1 VLLSNSCDATKSD
14 VSVSILVLLATA
26 LAAGV
31 EWVEALT
38 IVLAVGLFK
47 GWRTAFVGLAL
58 GLVSLV
64 ALVAVFGVTITSHI
78 SISAARTLVGVFLLL
93 FGLKWLHK
101 AILRSSGLKS
111 LHDEAK
117 TYNETRQML
126 MASGGPRS
134 GVDRVGVTTSFGGVF
149 LEGLEVVF
157 IVVAL
162 GGLQNIPAATI
173 GALASLLIVGIA
185 GVVFR
190 HPLTRV
196 PENTMKYVVGIMLTA
211 FGTFFTGEGIGVHW
225 WGADLSLLVL
235 IAVYGL
241 ASVAFVQVL
250 KKPFH
255 TAAAPHGLVGAV
267 RTAGME
273 IWGLF
278 VDDGALAL
286 VAVLVILSVA
296 LFATHFGDG
305 HSVAGALLILGV
317 LIAVWAG
324 LRDATRSSRRR
335 AASAVPLT
343 HAPSAVVP
351 PLETTVDQ
359 RPLVAPSPDR

>member
-1 VLLSNSCDATKSD
+1 M
-14 VSVSILVLLATA
+14 SILVLFATA

-58 GLVSLV
+58 GLVALV
-64 ALVAVFGVTITSHI
+64 ALVALFGVTITSRV
-78 SISAARTLVGVFLLL
+78 SIDAARTLVGVFLLL

-117 TYNETRQML
+117 TFEETKQML
-126 MASGGPRS
+126 VASGSRHS

-162 GGLQNIPAATI
+162 GGLQNIPAAAL
-173 GALASLLIVGIA
+173 GAVASLLIVGVA

-196 PENTMKYVVGIMLTA
+196 PENTMKYVVGIMLTS

-225 WGADLSLLVL
+225 WGADLSLLPL
-235 IAVYGL
+235 IAVYAL
-241 ASVAFVQVL
+241 ASVAFVRLL
-250 KKPFH
+250 KNPPRAVAAPRGLARAIR
-255 TAAAPHGLVGAV
+255 TAAVEV
-267 RTAGME
+267 
-273 IWGLF
+273 WGLF
-278 VDDGALAL
+278 IDDGALAI
-286 VAVLVILSVA
+286 VAILAIFGVA
-296 LFATHFGDG
+296 LFATHFGDN
-305 HSVAGALLILGV
+305 HAVAGALLILGV
-317 LIAVWAG
+317 LLAVWAG
-324 LRDATRSSRRR
+324 LHDATKSSRRVAGVAPLTPIE
-335 AASAVPLT
+335 AALVPLSRP
-343 HAPSAVVP
+343 A
-351 PLETTVDQ
+351 TVDQ
-359 RPLVAPSPDR
+359 RPLVAPAAD

>member
-1 VLLSNSCDATKSD
+1 M
-14 VSVSILVLLATA
+14 SILVLLATA

-58 GLVSLV
+58 GLVALV
-64 ALVAVFGVTITSHI
+64 ALVALFGVTITSRV
-78 SISAARTLVGVFLLL
+78 SIDAARTLVGVFLLL

-117 TYNETRQML
+117 TFEETKQML
-126 MASGGPRS
+126 LASGVRRS

-162 GGLQNIPAATI
+162 GGLQNVPAAAL
-173 GALASLLIVGIA
+173 GALASLLIVSVA

-196 PENTMKYVVGIMLTA
+196 PENTMKYVVGIMLTS

-225 WGADLSLLVL
+225 WGADLSLLPL
-235 IAVYGL
+235 IAVYAA
-241 ASVAFVQVL
+241 ASIAFVQLL
-250 KKPFH
+250 KRPVH
-255 TAAAPHGLVGAV
+255 AAAASRGFVRAV
-267 RTAGME
+267 RTAALE
-273 IWGLF
+273 VWGLF
-278 VDDGALAL
+278 VDDGALAI
-286 VAVLVILSVA
+286 VAVLAIFGVA
-296 LFATHFGDG
+296 LFATHFGDN
-305 HSVAGALLILGV
+305 HSIAGALLILGV
-317 LIAVWAG
+317 LLAVWAG
-324 LRDATRSSRRR
+324 LHDATKSSRSR
-335 AASAVPLT
+335 AAPRPLT
-343 HAPSAVVP
+343 LAEATPAQP
-351 PLETTVDQ
+351 PPHPADQ
-359 RPLVAPSPDR
+359 RPLVAPTADR